1 MGIDRNGEIKQKV
14 MTGLAWKFGER
25 ILAQFVSLVVS
36 IILARILAPSDFG
49 AIALIMVFITIANVF
64 VSNGFGSAL
73 VQKKDADNIDFS
85 SVFFANLGV
94 SIIIYIIIFALAPY
108 VAEFYSMPVMKAAL
122 RVLGIRVIVA
132 AINSVQQAYVS
143 KYMMFQRFFWSTLFG
158 TIFSGVV
165 GIFMAYH
172 GFGVWA
178 LVAQY
183 LINTCTDTIVLWV
196 TVKWRPEWIFSWE
209 RAKGLI
215 RYGWKMLASG
225 LLDTGYT
232 QLRSLLIGKVYTT
245 EDLAYYNQGDKYS
258 SFVIKNIN
266 TSISAV
272 VLPAMSQIQDD
283 RERVKE
289 MTRKSIQVSSY
300 VIWPL
305 MIGVAAVADPFVR
318 VVLTEKWIDC
328 VPYLQV
334 LCFSYALW
342 PIHTSNLQAINAL
355 GRSDIFLKLEIIKKI
370 IGIVIIFVSLQ
381 FGPYAIA
388 VGCLVDGLVATV
400 INAYPNAKLIN
411 YTYWEQLKDIF
422 PSMLLAMIMGAVVY
436 PIQYLKINN
445 ACILFVQIVVG
456 GVVYI
461 ILSIITKQKTLKYIL
476 DTVKQHN

>member
-172 GFGVWA
+172 GFGVRISRWCNRF
-178 LVAQY
+178 L
-183 LINTCTDTIVLWV
+183 LPRISKKD
-196 TVKWRPEWIFSWE
+196 RWE
-209 RAKGLI
+209 P
-215 RYGWKMLASG
+215 
-225 LLDTGYT
+225 T
-232 QLRSLLIGKVYTT
+232 
-245 EDLAYYNQGDKYS
+245 
-258 SFVIKNIN
+258 
-266 TSISAV
+266 
-272 VLPAMSQIQDD
+272 LP
-283 RERVKE
+283 
-289 MTRKSIQVSSY
+289 
-300 VIWPL
+300 
-305 MIGVAAVADPFVR
+305 
-318 VVLTEKWIDC
+318 
-328 VPYLQV
+328 
-334 LCFSYALW
+334 
-342 PIHTSNLQAINAL
+342 
-355 GRSDIFLKLEIIKKI
+355 
-370 IGIVIIFVSLQ
+370 
-381 FGPYAIA
+381 
-388 VGCLVDGLVATV
+388 DG
-400 INAYPNAKLIN
+400 
-411 YTYWEQLKDIF
+411 
-422 PSMLLAMIMGAVVY
+422 
-436 PIQYLKINN
+436 
-445 ACILFVQIVVG
+445 
-456 GVVYI
+456 
-461 ILSIITKQKTLKYIL
+461 
-476 DTVKQHN
+476 